1 MKKTE
6 IIAMLQ
12 ELKDIMDLSP
22 DEFIVNFNNTHQNG
36 TQLKRYD
43 YYPFM
48 LGYVEATL
56 KTILNEK

>member
-6 IIAMLQ
+6 IIAMLE
-12 ELKDIMDLSP
+12 ELKNIMDLTP
-22 DEFIVNFNNTHQNG
+22 DEFIVIWNNDHKNG

-56 KTILNEK
+56 KTILNER